1 MSGDR
6 LRFKSKGDSKICG
19 FVYKNRP
26 EERSGLSRKLSSASF
41 RADGDIPSK
50 FTCDSPDIPHDLG
63 HLNKPGQWNCNP
75 RNRTAKSA

>member
-26 EERSGLSRKLSSASF
+26 QERFGPSGKLSSASF
-41 RADGDIPSK
+41 QADGDIPSK
-50 FTCDSPDIPHDLG
+50 FYL
-63 HLNKPGQWNCNP
+63 
-75 RNRTAKSA
+75 